1 MCECCKQL
9 KNELN
14 EQERKINALEQE
26 LSLALQM
33 ISMMKKKAFG
43 RSSEQSNPDQQ
54 VFDGLLEECETLNGE
69 SAEVPAETE
78 KVGYERRKKTENN
91 NLNGRVKIPEHLE
104 RVDKF
109 IDIPDSEKICPVT
122 GRPLIC
128 IGEDIT
134 EQLACEPG
142 RLYVIRYRR
151 PKYVS
156 PDRRKGNIAGVLT
169 ALLPESPIERCKADV
184 SLITQII
191 INKYCDHIPLTRQEE
206 IFAREQIGIA
216 VSTMSDWCKGAAD
229 AIKPLY
235 QLLKDTVL
243 SSDYINADDTRELFL
258 QKNGEGAKKGR
269 MWVYVANM
277 KDVPDNKDGPRNSS
291 DPPENIKLMFFDFSQ
306 DWSEEHPLK
315 ILKHYKGFFQSD
327 AYPGFKNA
335 GKLEGIVAL
344 GCWAHARRKFLDALE
359 AGVKEAKIF
368 VALANILYRI
378 EHRIAELKKKNVPDD
393 VLLALRKKRA
403 LRVFKKFFKK
413 VNSTPALPK
422 SLLGK
427 ALTYAR
433 NQEDSLT
440 RYVEDLR
447 FKPDNNVAENFLRP
461 LCVGRNNYLF
471 MGSEGGGRTAAI
483 LYSFIGSCRSLNIN
497 PYEYLK
503 DVLSKINSYPHAKL
517 YELLPHNWK
526 KLQTLK

>member
-1 MCECCKQL
+1 MCECCEQL
-9 KNELN
+9 KNELA
-14 EQERKINALEQE
+14 EERRARKAIEQE
-26 LSLALQM
+26 LSLAMQM
-33 ISMMKKKAFG
+33 IAMLKSKVFG
-43 RSSEQSNPDQQ
+43 RSSEQSNPAQG
-54 VFDGLLEECETLNGE
+54 VFEGLLDEEKKINGE
-69 SAEVPAETE
+69 NVAAPAVTE
-78 KVGYERRKKTENN
+78 KIEYERRKTVENS

-104 RVDKF
+104 RVEKILDL
-109 IDIPDSEKICPVT
+109 PAAEKICPVT
-122 GRPLIC
+122 GLPMVR

-142 RLYVIRYRR
+142 RLYVIRYIR

-156 PDRRKGNIAGVLT
+156 PDRRNGNSVGVMT
-169 ALLPESPIERCKADV
+169 ASLPEAPIERCKADV

-191 INKYCDHIPLTRQEE
+191 INKYCDHQPLTRQEE
-206 IFAREQIGIA
+206 IFAREQIGIP

-229 AIKPLY
+229 AVKPLH

-243 SSDYINADDTRELFL
+243 SCDYINADDTRELFL
-258 QKNGEGAKKGR
+258 QKKKDEGVKKGR

-277 KDVPDNKDGPRNSS
+277 GELPGNKDA
-291 DPPENIKLMFFDFSQ
+291 PPENIKLMFFDFSG
-306 DWSEEHPLK
+306 DWCEEHPLK
-315 ILKHYKGFFQSD
+315 ILKHYKGFLQSD

-344 GCWAHARRKFLDALE
+344 GCWCHSRRKFLDALK
-359 AGVKEAKIF
+359 AGVKDAKIF
-368 VALANILYRI
+368 VTLINILYHI
-378 EHRIAELKKKNVPDD
+378 EHSIAKLKEKNVPETE
-393 VLLALRKKRA
+393 LLVLRKKRA
-403 LRVFKKFFKK
+403 GRVFRKFFKK

-433 NQEDSLT
+433 NQENALK
-440 RYVEDLR
+440 RYIEELR
-447 FKPDNNVAENFLRP
+447 FKPDNNVSENALRP

-483 LYSFIGSCRSLNIN
+483 LYSFIGSCRALDIN

-503 DVLSKINSYPHAKL
+503 DVLSKINSYPHARL
-517 YELLPHNWK
+517 HELLPHNWK
-526 KLQTLK
+526 KLQAQK

>member
-1 MCECCKQL
+1 M
-9 KNELN
+9 
-14 EQERKINALEQE
+14 
-26 LSLALQM
+26 QM
-33 ISMMKKKAFG
+33 IEMMKRKMFG
-43 RSSEQSNPDQQ
+43 RSSEQADPDQGT
-54 VFDGLLEECETLNGE
+54 FEGLLSDWDKLNGE
-69 SAEVPAETE
+69 SAVPPTETE
-78 KVGYERRKKTENN
+78 KIEYERRRKTQNN

-122 GRPLIC
+122 GEALVC

-156 PDRRKGNIAGVLT
+156 PDRRKGNIVGVLT

-191 INKYCDHIPLTRQEE
+191 INKYCDHIPLTRQEG
-206 IFAREQIGIA
+206 IFAREQIGIP
-216 VSTMSDWCKGAAD
+216 VSTMADWCRESANVL
-229 AIKPLY
+229 KPLH

-243 SSDYINADDTRELFL
+243 SCDYINADDTRELFL

-269 MWVYVANM
+269 MWIYVANM
-277 KDVPDNKDGPRNSS
+277 MKLPDNKDGPI
-291 DPPENIKLMFFDFSQ
+291 ENIKLMFFDFSQ
-306 DWSEEHPLK
+306 DWNEEHPLK
-315 ILKHYKGFFQSD
+315 ILKNYKGFFQSD

-335 GKLEGIVAL
+335 AKLKDITAI
-344 GCWAHARRKFLDALE
+344 GCWCHSRRKFLDALK
-359 AGVKEAKIF
+359 AGVKDAKIF
-368 VALANILYRI
+368 VTLINILYRI
-378 EHRIAELKKKNVPDD
+378 EHHIGELKKKNVQDD

-433 NQEDSLT
+433 NQEESLK
-440 RYVEDLR
+440 RYVENLR
-447 FKPDNNVAENFLRP
+447 FKPDNNVAENFIRP

-483 LYSFIGSCRSLNIN
+483 LYSFIGSCRALGIN

-503 DVLSKINSYPHAKL
+503 DVLSRINSLPHSRL
-517 YELLPHNWK
+517 HELLPHNWQ
-526 KLQTLK
+526 KLRQQK